1 MAAKHASLQDQFLNA
16 VRRSHQPVSIFVVK
30 GVRLQG
36 VIGGFDP
43 YSVELRRDG
52 KSQLL
57 YKHSITTV
65 MPAGEVEGLDL
76 ELLGA
81 QPGVSL
87 QDRFL
92 SAAARQGEA
101 VTVFLVNGVMLQGDV
116 AAFDQFS
123 ILLRRGRIIQL
134 VYKHAISTILPDGV
148 LQTAPEDHR
157 APEDV
162 D

>member
-1 MAAKHASLQDQFLNA
+1 MTARQASLQDQFLNA

-36 VIGGFDP
+36 LISGFDP
-43 YSVELRRDG
+43 YSIELRRDG

-65 MPAGEVEGLDL
+65 MPTVELDGL
-76 ELLGA
+76 ELMQAGDEPRA
-81 QPGVSL
+81 SL

-92 SAAARQGEA
+92 DTAARQGEA
-101 VTVFLVNGVMLQGDV
+101 VTVYLVNGVMLQGEV

-123 ILLRRGRIIQL
+123 ILLRRGRISQL
-134 VYKHAISTILPDGV
+134 VYKHAISTIQPEGV
-148 LQTAPEDHR
+148 LRSAPEESR
-157 APEDV
+157 ATKAV